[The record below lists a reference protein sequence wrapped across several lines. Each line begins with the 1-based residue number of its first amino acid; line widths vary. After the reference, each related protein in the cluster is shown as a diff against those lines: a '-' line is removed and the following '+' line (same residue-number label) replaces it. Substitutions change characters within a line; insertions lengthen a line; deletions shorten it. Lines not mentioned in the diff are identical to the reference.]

1 MTTTLTA
8 VIEAEAK
15 VVDVVREL
23 QDPLVEY
30 VQKGVDFAGKWLSP
44 ITYPESLPQPGEVL
58 DSQYKFLT
66 DLLAA
71 QYDLIKAVAATVAPL
86 VGATVGPAEPAEPAE
101 PAKAPKTAKTAKTA
115 KATKAA

>member
-8 VIEAEAK
+8 LTEAEAK
-15 VVDVVREL
+15 VVDVVRDL
-23 QDPLVEY
+23 HDPVVDY
-30 VQKGVDFAGKWLSP
+30 VQKGVDLAGRWLP
-44 ITYPESLPQPGEVL
+44 PVTYPDNLPQPGEVI

-71 QYDLIKAVAATVAPL
+71 QYDLVKAVAATVAPL
-86 VGATVGPAEPAEPAE
+86 VGTTVS
-101 PAKAPKTAKTAKTA
+101 PAKPAKPARAA